1 MKSSAADI
9 EEDVDPIL
17 KRKPLKKRAK
27 VLDWLERNEKA
38 AAAGEVDG
46 ASDILGPGE
55 EEKGREGKAAMLRKK
70 QVEVKAKM
78 TTELL
83 RAGEKLTVLPGPE
96 VELYDLPYI
105 HLLNPHY
112 LAVTICALL
121 NSGGGH
127 IYVGVEA
134 DRVIRGARINRAE
147 RDRTRQMLDV
157 ISRENI
163 EPSISP
169 ADTDIEFL
177 VVAGMKKDERVIK
190 LTVSRVGTK
199 IQYRVKAADGRGF
212 KSGVYIRT
220 SEGGSVHVEM

>member
-1 MKSSAADI
+1 
-9 EEDVDPIL
+9 
-17 KRKPLKKRAK
+17 
-27 VLDWLERNEKA
+27 
-38 AAAGEVDG
+38 
-46 ASDILGPGE
+46 
-55 EEKGREGKAAMLRKK
+55 MLRKK

-83 RAGEKLTVLPGPE
+83 RAREKFTVLPGPE
-96 VELYDLPYI
+96 VDLYDLQYI

-177 VVAGMKKDERVIK
+177 VVAGMKEDERVIK

-199 IQYRVKAADGRGF
+199 IQYRVKAVDGRGF